1 MFENATKKEKKQIIL
16 SLAIE
21 ENELNIITKIQKKYD
36 LKRSEVART
45 LLKEGISKYLLEENQ
60 KQ

>member
-1 MFENATKKEKKQIIL
+1 MFENAAKKEKKQIIL

-21 ENELNIITKIQKKYD
+21 ESELDIITKIQKKYD

-45 LLKEGISKYLLEENQ
+45 LLREGITKYLLEEAQ
-60 KQ
+60 K

>member
-1 MFENATKKEKKQIIL
+1 MFENAAKKEKKQIIL

-21 ENELNIITKIQKKYD
+21 ESELDIITKIQKKYN

-45 LLKEGISKYLLEENQ
+45 LLKEGIAKYLLEEAQ
-60 KQ
+60 K

>member
-1 MFENATKKEKKQIIL
+1 MFENAAKKEKKQIIL

-21 ENELNIITKIQKKYD
+21 ESELDIITKIQKKYD

-45 LLKEGISKYLLEENQ
+45 LLKEGITKYLLEEA
-60 KQ
+60 